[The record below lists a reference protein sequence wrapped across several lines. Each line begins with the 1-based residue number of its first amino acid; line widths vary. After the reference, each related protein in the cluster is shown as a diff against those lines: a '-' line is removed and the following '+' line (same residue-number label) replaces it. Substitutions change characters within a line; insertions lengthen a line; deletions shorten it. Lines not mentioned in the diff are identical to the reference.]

1 MHNKIFRI
9 AINTP
14 FFGLFEYLPSVDSE
28 NISVGNIVKA
38 KFKNREVFGV
48 VHEVV
53 KSPSI
58 SIEKLK
64 PIVGIHENNLKLD
77 EGYIKLISWVS
88 KYYHY
93 PIGQTYNHF
102 LPKYIEKL
110 NRKTKIKFE
119 INEILLQKKSFKLSD
134 EQKKIIKDIQQK
146 NSKFSCNLIS
156 GVTGSG
162 KTEIY
167 KQIANKI
174 IKENKQ
180 VLVLV
185 PEINLIPQIKKE
197 FQEIGTVVTRHSNM
211 SEKEKYLSW
220 HASIE
225 KKNYIFVGTRSC
237 SLLPF
242 SNLGLIIVD
251 EEHDLS
257 YKQEDH
263 LKYNARDLS
272 IYSAQMKKI
281 PIILGSATPSFETIL
296 NVKNKKYSEYKLNKR
311 VKNLPLPKIE
321 LVNMINYKK
330 DLLAPNTLKSMK
342 EFLNNNDQVMLFINR
357 RGYSPVVMC
366 TKCSWIP
373 RSPYNNIP
381 MTYHKN
387 SKLLICHH
395 SGYSKKFN
403 NCCPVCSS
411 QDFAFIGKGTE
422 RIGEVISEDFKKNTW
437 VRIDSDSFKKK
448 GELDEIFKKVSENQ
462 FDILV
467 GTQMLSK
474 GHNFKNLSL
483 VVVVDVDQRLYSPN
497 LKALEHLAQLLIQ
510 VSGRA
515 GRVNK
520 RGKVLIQTNF
530 PNNSDLQYLFKKGYD
545 AWALK
550 NLESR
555 KKFTLPPYINTAI
568 IRAKGKKESLLEK
581 ELLRAKETLP
591 KNNVKVYGPMSSS
604 LPKKGNEY
612 NMYLM
617 LQSKSKGAINKSL
630 SFFTNNCKNL
640 SKNNV
645 KFSID
650 VDPVS
655 DD

>member
-211 SEKEKYLSW
+211 SEKEKYLSQDR
-220 HASIE
+220 IMQ
-225 KKNYIFVGTRSC
+225 
-237 SLLPF
+237 PF
-242 SNLGLIIVD
+242 
-251 EEHDLS
+251 
-257 YKQEDH
+257 
-263 LKYNARDLS
+263 
-272 IYSAQMKKI
+272 
-281 PIILGSATPSFETIL
+281 
-296 NVKNKKYSEYKLNKR
+296 
-311 VKNLPLPKIE
+311 
-321 LVNMINYKK
+321 
-330 DLLAPNTLKSMK
+330 
-342 EFLNNNDQVMLFINR
+342 
-357 RGYSPVVMC
+357 
-366 TKCSWIP
+366 
-373 RSPYNNIP
+373 
-381 MTYHKN
+381 
-387 SKLLICHH
+387 
-395 SGYSKKFN
+395 
-403 NCCPVCSS
+403 
-411 QDFAFIGKGTE
+411 
-422 RIGEVISEDFKKNTW
+422 
-437 VRIDSDSFKKK
+437 
-448 GELDEIFKKVSENQ
+448 
-462 FDILV
+462 
-467 GTQMLSK
+467 
-474 GHNFKNLSL
+474 
-483 VVVVDVDQRLYSPN
+483 
-497 LKALEHLAQLLIQ
+497 
-510 VSGRA
+510 
-515 GRVNK
+515 
-520 RGKVLIQTNF
+520 
-530 PNNSDLQYLFKKGYD
+530 
-545 AWALK
+545 
-550 NLESR
+550 
-555 KKFTLPPYINTAI
+555 
-568 IRAKGKKESLLEK
+568 
-581 ELLRAKETLP
+581 
-591 KNNVKVYGPMSSS
+591 
-604 LPKKGNEY
+604 
-612 NMYLM
+612 
-617 LQSKSKGAINKSL
+617 
-630 SFFTNNCKNL
+630 
-640 SKNNV
+640 
-645 KFSID
+645 
-650 VDPVS
+650 
-655 DD
+655 

>member
-77 EGYIKLISWVS
+77 ESYIKLISWVS

-174 IKENKQ
+174 IKENNQ

-185 PEINLIPQIKKE
+185 PEINLIAQIKKE

-272 IYSAQMKKI
+272 I
-281 PIILGSATPSFETIL
+281 
-296 NVKNKKYSEYKLNKR
+296 
-311 VKNLPLPKIE
+311 
-321 LVNMINYKK
+321 
-330 DLLAPNTLKSMK
+330 
-342 EFLNNNDQVMLFINR
+342 
-357 RGYSPVVMC
+357 
-366 TKCSWIP
+366 
-373 RSPYNNIP
+373 
-381 MTYHKN
+381 
-387 SKLLICHH
+387 
-395 SGYSKKFN
+395 
-403 NCCPVCSS
+403 
-411 QDFAFIGKGTE
+411 
-422 RIGEVISEDFKKNTW
+422 
-437 VRIDSDSFKKK
+437 
-448 GELDEIFKKVSENQ
+448 
-462 FDILV
+462 
-467 GTQMLSK
+467 
-474 GHNFKNLSL
+474 
-483 VVVVDVDQRLYSPN
+483 
-497 LKALEHLAQLLIQ
+497 
-510 VSGRA
+510 
-515 GRVNK
+515 
-520 RGKVLIQTNF
+520 
-530 PNNSDLQYLFKKGYD
+530 
-545 AWALK
+545 
-550 NLESR
+550 
-555 KKFTLPPYINTAI
+555 
-568 IRAKGKKESLLEK
+568 
-581 ELLRAKETLP
+581 
-591 KNNVKVYGPMSSS
+591 
-604 LPKKGNEY
+604 
-612 NMYLM
+612 
-617 LQSKSKGAINKSL
+617 
-630 SFFTNNCKNL
+630 
-640 SKNNV
+640 
-645 KFSID
+645 
-650 VDPVS
+650 
-655 DD
+655 